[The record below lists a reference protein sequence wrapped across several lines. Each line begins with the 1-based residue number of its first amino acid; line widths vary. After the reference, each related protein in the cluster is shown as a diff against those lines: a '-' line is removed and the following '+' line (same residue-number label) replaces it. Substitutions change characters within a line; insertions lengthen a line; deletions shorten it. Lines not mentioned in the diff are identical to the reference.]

1 MKDMSILRFDSDYME
16 TCHPLI
22 LERLQKIN
30 FEKMTGYGCDEICES
45 AKQKIRKACD
55 CPKAEIYFLVGGTQ
69 TNATVI
75 DALLKKYETVISV
88 NTGHIT
94 EHEAGAIEAKGHKVT
109 MLPNYDGKISCDDLL
124 SYLKNYFDDEN
135 NSHIVRPGV
144 VYISFPTEFGTIY
157 SLDEL
162 KSLRK
167 ICDDYNLKLY
177 LDGARLGYGISA
189 SKNQNENVTLKDI
202 AKYCHAFYIGGTK
215 VGAMFGEAVVF
226 TEENLVPHFFTLIKQ
241 SGALLAK
248 GWLLGLQFDTLFSD
262 DLYFKISDNAIF
274 MADKI
279 EKKFIEKGYQIF
291 MNSPTNQKF
300 IVLENSKMQELKK
313 FVSFSYWQKFD
324 ENHTVVRFATSWATT
339 QEQVDELLN
348 LL

>member
-1 MKDMSILRFDSDYME
+1 MSKLRFDSDYME

-30 FEKMTGYGCDEICES
+30 FEKMSGYGCDEICES
-45 AKQKIRKACD
+45 AKQKIRLSCD
-55 CPKAEIYFLVGGTQ
+55 CPNAEIYFLVGGTQ

-75 DALLKKYETVISV
+75 DALLKKYETVISA

-109 MLPNYDGKISCDDLL
+109 MLPSHNGKISCDDLL

-248 GWLLGLQFDTLFSD
+248 GWLLGLQFDTLFTD

-279 EKKFIEKGYQIF
+279 EKKFIDKGYQIF
-291 MNSPTNQKF
+291 IDSPTNQKF
-300 IVLENSKMQELKK
+300 IVLENSKMEELKK

-324 ENHTVVRFATSWATT
+324 ETHTVVRFATSWATT
-339 QEQVDELLN
+339 QKQVDELLN

>member
-1 MKDMSILRFDSDYME
+1 MSKLRFDSDYME
-16 TCHPLI
+16 GCHPLI

-30 FEKMTGYGCDEICES
+30 FEKMSGYGCDEICES
-45 AKQKIRKACD
+45 AKQKIRLSCD
-55 CPKAEIYFLVGGTQ
+55 CPNAEIYFLVGGTQ

-75 DALLKKYETVISV
+75 DALLKKYETVISA

-109 MLPNYDGKISCDDLL
+109 MLPSHNGKISCKDLL
-124 SYLKNYFDDEN
+124 NFLQNYYDDEN
-135 NSHIVRPGV
+135 NAHIVKPGV

-157 SLDEL
+157 SLEEL
-162 KSLRK
+162 KSIRK
-167 ICDDYNLKLY
+167 ICDEYNLKLY
-177 LDGARLGYGISA
+177 IDGARLGYGISA

-202 AKYCHAFYIGGTK
+202 AKYAHAFYIGGTK

-248 GWLLGLQFDTLFSD
+248 GWILGLQFDTLFTD
-262 DLYFKISDNAIF
+262 DLYFKISDNAIL

-279 EKKFIEKGYQIF
+279 EKIFIYKGYQIF

-300 IVLENSKMQELKK
+300 IVLENSKMEELKK

-324 ENHTVVRFATSWATT
+324 ETHTVVRFATSWATT
-339 QEQVDELLN
+339 QKQVDELLN

>member
-1 MKDMSILRFDSDYME
+1 MSILRFDSDYME

-30 FEKMTGYGCDEICES
+30 FEKMSGYGCDEICES
-45 AKQKIRKACD
+45 AKQKIRLSCD
-55 CPKAEIYFLVGGTQ
+55 CPNAEIYFLVGGTQ

-75 DALLKKYETVISV
+75 DALLKKYETVISA

-109 MLPNYDGKISCDDLL
+109 MLPSHNGKISCDDLL

-202 AKYCHAFYIGGTK
+202 AKYAHAFYIGGTK

-248 GWLLGLQFDTLFSD
+248 GWLLGLQFDTLFTD

-291 MNSPTNQKF
+291 IDSPTNQKF

-324 ENHTVVRFATSWATT
+324 ETHTVVRFATSWATT
-339 QEQVDELLN
+339 QKQVDELLN

>member
-1 MKDMSILRFDSDYME
+1 MSILRFDSDYME

-22 LERLQKIN
+22 LERFQKIN
-30 FEKMTGYGCDEICES
+30 FEKMSGYGCDEICES
-45 AKQKIRKACD
+45 AKQKIRLSCD
-55 CPKAEIYFLVGGTQ
+55 CPNAEIYFLVGGTQ

-75 DALLKKYETVISV
+75 DVLLKKYETVISA

-109 MLPNYDGKISCDDLL
+109 MLPSHNGKISCDDLL

-202 AKYCHAFYIGGTK
+202 AKYAHAFYIGGTK

-248 GWLLGLQFDTLFSD
+248 GWLLGLQFDTLFTD

-291 MNSPTNQKF
+291 IDSPTNQKF

-324 ENHTVVRFATSWATT
+324 ETHTVVRFATSWATT
-339 QEQVDELLN
+339 QKQVDELLN

>member
-1 MKDMSILRFDSDYME
+1 MSILPFECDYME
-16 TCHPLI
+16 GCHPFI
-22 LERLQKIN
+22 LNRLNEIN
-30 FEKMTGYGCDEICES
+30 FEKISGYRCDEICKS
-45 AKQKIRKACD
+45 AKEKIRAACD
-55 CPKAEIYFLVGGTQ
+55 CPNAEIHFLVGGTQ

-75 DALLKKYETVISV
+75 DALLKRYETVITA

-109 MLPNYDGKISCDDLL
+109 MLPSLDGKISCDDLL
-124 SYLKNYFDDEN
+124 AFLKNYFDDEN
-135 NSHIVRPGV
+135 NAHIVRPGV

-167 ICDDYNLKLY
+167 VCDEYNLKLY
-177 LDGARLGYGISA
+177 LDGARLGYGLSA
-189 SKNQNENVTLKDI
+189 SSDVTLKDI

-241 SGALLAK
+241 NGALLAK
-248 GWLLGLQFDTLFSD
+248 GWLLGVQFDTLFTD
-262 DLYFKISDNAIF
+262 DLYFKISDNAIK
-274 MADKI
+274 MAKRI
-279 EKKFIEKGYQIF
+279 EQAFVQKGYKIF
-291 MNSPTNQKF
+291 IDSPTNQKF

-313 FVSFSYWQKFD
+313 SVSFSYWQKFD

-339 QEQVDELLN
+339 DEQVDELLR
-348 LL
+348 LI

>member
-1 MKDMSILRFDSDYME
+1 MSILRFDSDYME

-30 FEKMTGYGCDEICES
+30 FEKMSGYGCDEICES
-45 AKQKIRKACD
+45 AKQKIRLSCD
-55 CPKAEIYFLVGGTQ
+55 CPNAEIYFLVGGTQ

-75 DALLKKYETVISV
+75 DALLKKYETVISA

-109 MLPNYDGKISCDDLL
+109 MLPSHNGKISCKDLL
-124 SYLKNYFDDEN
+124 LYLQNYYDDEN
-135 NSHIVRPGV
+135 NAHIVKPGV

-157 SLDEL
+157 SLEEL
-162 KSLRK
+162 KSIRK
-167 ICDDYNLKLY
+167 ICDEYNLKLY
-177 LDGARLGYGISA
+177 IDGARLGYGISA

-202 AKYCHAFYIGGTK
+202 AKYAHAFYIGGTK

-248 GWLLGLQFDTLFSD
+248 GWILGLQFDTLFTD
-262 DLYFKISDNAIF
+262 DLYFKISDNAIL

-279 EKKFIEKGYQIF
+279 EKIFIDKGYRIF

-300 IVLENSKMQELKK
+300 IVLENSKMEELKK
-313 FVSFSYWQKFD
+313 SVSFSYWQKFD

>member
-1 MKDMSILRFDSDYME
+1 ME

-45 AKQKIRKACD
+45 AKEKIRKACD
-55 CPKAEIYFLVGGTQ
+55 CPNAEIYFLVGGTQ

-75 DALLKKYETVISV
+75 DALLKKYETVISA

-202 AKYCHAFYIGGTK
+202 AKYAHAFYIGGTK

-248 GWLLGLQFDTLFSD
+248 GWLLGLQFDTLFTD

-291 MNSPTNQKF
+291 IDSPTNQKF
-300 IVLENSKMQELKK
+300 IVLENSKMEELKK

-324 ENHTVVRFATSWATT
+324 ETHTVVRFATSWATT
-339 QEQVDELLN
+339 QKQVDELLN

>member
-1 MKDMSILRFDSDYME
+1 E
-16 TCHPLI
+16 
-22 LERLQKIN
+22 IN
-30 FEKMTGYGCDEICES
+30 FEKISGYGCDEICKS
-45 AKQKIRKACD
+45 AKEKIRAACD
-55 CPKAEIYFLVGGTQ
+55 CPNAEIHFLVGGTQ

-75 DALLKKYETVISV
+75 DALLKRYETVITA

-109 MLPNYDGKISCDDLL
+109 MLPSHDGKISCDDLL
-124 SYLKNYFDDEN
+124 AFLKNYFDDEN
-135 NSHIVRPGV
+135 NAHIVRPGV

-167 ICDDYNLKLY
+167 VCDEYNLKLY
-177 LDGARLGYGISA
+177 LDGARLGYGLSA
-189 SKNQNENVTLKDI
+189 SSDVTLKDI

-241 SGALLAK
+241 NGALLAK
-248 GWLLGLQFDTLFSD
+248 GWLLGVQFDTLFTD
-262 DLYFKISDNAIF
+262 DLYFKISDNAIK
-274 MADKI
+274 MAKRI
-279 EKKFIEKGYQIF
+279 EQAFVQKGYKIF
-291 MNSPTNQKF
+291 IDSPTNQKF

-313 FVSFSYWQKFD
+313 SVSFSYWQKFD

-339 QEQVDELLN
+339 DEQVDELLR
-348 LL
+348 LI

>member
-1 MKDMSILRFDSDYME
+1 MSILRSDSDYME
-16 TCHPLI
+16 GCHPLI

-55 CPKAEIYFLVGGTQ
+55 CPNAEIYFLVGGTQ

-75 DALLKKYETVISV
+75 DALLKKYETVISA

-248 GWLLGLQFDTLFSD
+248 GWLLGLQFDTLFTD
-262 DLYFKISDNAIF
+262 DLYFKISDNAIL

-291 MNSPTNQKF
+291 IDSPTNQKF

-339 QEQVDELLN
+339 QEQVDELCN

>member
-1 MKDMSILRFDSDYME
+1 MSILRFECDYME
-16 TCHPLI
+16 GCHPLI

-30 FEKMTGYGCDEICES
+30 FEKISGYGCDEICKS
-45 AKQKIRKACD
+45 AKEKIRLVCG
-55 CPKAEIYFLVGGTQ
+55 CPNAEIHFLVGGTQ

-75 DALLKKYETVISV
+75 DALLKRYETVITA

-109 MLPNYDGKISCDDLL
+109 MLPSHDGKISCDDLL
-124 SYLKNYFDDEN
+124 VYLKNYFDDEN
-135 NSHIVRPGV
+135 NAHIVRPGV

-157 SLDEL
+157 SLEEL

-177 LDGARLGYGISA
+177 LDGARLGYGLSA
-189 SKNQNENVTLKDI
+189 SSDVTLKDI

-226 TEENLVPHFFTLIKQ
+226 TQENLVPHFFTLIKQ

-248 GWLLGLQFDTLFSD
+248 GWLLGIQFDTLFTD
-262 DLYFKISDNAIF
+262 NLYFKISDNAIK
-274 MADKI
+274 MANKI
-279 EKKFIEKGYQIF
+279 EEAFVQKGYKIF
-291 MNSPTNQKF
+291 IDSPTNQKF

-313 FVSFSYWQKFD
+313 SVSFSYWQKYD

-339 QEQVDELLN
+339 DAQVEELLR
-348 LL
+348 LM

>member
-1 MKDMSILRFDSDYME
+1 MSILPFECDYME
-16 TCHPLI
+16 GCHPLI
-22 LERLQKIN
+22 LNRLNEIN
-30 FEKMTGYGCDEICES
+30 FKKISGYGCDEICKS
-45 AKQKIRKACD
+45 AKEKIRVACD
-55 CPKAEIYFLVGGTQ
+55 CPNAEIHFLVGGTQ

-75 DALLKKYETVISV
+75 DALLKRYETVITA

-109 MLPNYDGKISCDDLL
+109 MLPSHEGKISCDDLL
-124 SYLKNYFDDEN
+124 AFLKNYFDDEN
-135 NSHIVRPGV
+135 NAHILRPGV

-167 ICDDYNLKLY
+167 VCDEYNLKLY
-177 LDGARLGYGISA
+177 LDGARLGYGLSA
-189 SKNQNENVTLKDI
+189 SSDVTLKDI

-241 SGALLAK
+241 NGALLAK
-248 GWLLGLQFDTLFSD
+248 GWLLGVQFDTLFTD
-262 DLYFKISDNAIF
+262 DLYFKISDNAIK
-274 MADKI
+274 MAKRI
-279 EKKFIEKGYQIF
+279 EQAFVQKGYKIF
-291 MNSPTNQKF
+291 VDSPTNQKF
-300 IVLENSKMQELKK
+300 IVLENSKMHELKK
-313 FVSFSYWQKFD
+313 SVSFSYWQKFD

-339 QEQVDELLN
+339 DEQVNELLR
-348 LL
+348 LI

>member
-1 MKDMSILRFDSDYME
+1 MSILRFESDYME
-16 TCHPLI
+16 GCHPLI
-22 LERLQKIN
+22 LEKMNKIN

-45 AKQKIRKACD
+45 AKEKIRKACD

-75 DALLKKYETVISV
+75 DGLLKRYETVITA

-109 MLPNYDGKISCDDLL
+109 MLPSHDGKISCEDLL
-124 SYLKNYFDDEN
+124 SYLKNYFADEN
-135 NSHIVRPGV
+135 NAHIVKPGV

-167 ICDDYNLKLY
+167 ICDEYNLKLY
-177 LDGARLGYGISA
+177 ADGARLGYGLCA
-189 SKNQNENVTLKDI
+189 SDEVTLKDI

-215 VGAMFGEAVVF
+215 VGSLFGEAVVF
-226 TEENLVPHFFTLIKQ
+226 TEENLIPHFFTLMKQ
-241 SGALLAK
+241 NGALLAK
-248 GWLLGLQFDTLFSD
+248 GWLLGLQFDVLFTD
-262 DLYFKISDNAIF
+262 DLYFKISRNAIK
-274 MADKI
+274 MAKQI
-279 EKKFIEKGYQIF
+279 ENAFVKKGYRIF
-291 MNSPTNQKF
+291 MDSPTNQKF
-300 IVLENSKMQELKK
+300 IVLENSRMEELKK
-313 FVSFSYWQKFD
+313 SVTFSYWQKFD

-339 QEQVDELLN
+339 QEQVDALCKLI
-348 LL
+348 

>member
-1 MKDMSILRFDSDYME
+1 NE
-16 TCHPLI
+16 
-22 LERLQKIN
+22 IN
-30 FEKMTGYGCDEICES
+30 FEKISGYGCDEICKS
-45 AKQKIRKACD
+45 AKEKIRVACD
-55 CPKAEIYFLVGGTQ
+55 CPNAEIHFLVGGTQ

-75 DALLKKYETVISV
+75 DALLKRYETVITA

-109 MLPNYDGKISCDDLL
+109 MLPSHEGKISCDDLL
-124 SYLKNYFDDEN
+124 AFLKNYFDDEN
-135 NSHIVRPGV
+135 NAHIVRPGV

-167 ICDDYNLKLY
+167 VCDEYNLKLY
-177 LDGARLGYGISA
+177 LDGARLGYGLSA
-189 SKNQNENVTLKDI
+189 SSDVTLKDI

-241 SGALLAK
+241 NGALLAK
-248 GWLLGLQFDTLFSD
+248 GWLLGVQFDTLFTD
-262 DLYFKISDNAIF
+262 DLYFKISDNAIK
-274 MADKI
+274 MAKRI
-279 EKKFIEKGYQIF
+279 EQAFVQKGYKIF
-291 MNSPTNQKF
+291 IDSPTNQKF

-313 FVSFSYWQKFD
+313 SVSFSYWQKFD

-339 QEQVDELLN
+339 DEQVDELLR
-348 LL
+348 LI

>member
-1 MKDMSILRFDSDYME
+1 MSILPFECDYME
-16 TCHPLI
+16 GCHPFI
-22 LERLQKIN
+22 LNRLNEIN
-30 FEKMTGYGCDEICES
+30 FEKISGYGCDEICKS
-45 AKQKIRKACD
+45 AKEKICAACD
-55 CPKAEIYFLVGGTQ
+55 CPNAEIHFLVGGTQ

-75 DALLKKYETVISV
+75 DALLKRYETVITA

-109 MLPNYDGKISCDDLL
+109 MLPSHEGKISCDDLL
-124 SYLKNYFDDEN
+124 AFLKNYFDDEN
-135 NSHIVRPGV
+135 NAHIVRPGV

-167 ICDDYNLKLY
+167 VCDEYNLKLY
-177 LDGARLGYGISA
+177 LDGARLGYGLSA
-189 SKNQNENVTLKDI
+189 SSDVTLKDI

-241 SGALLAK
+241 NGALLAK
-248 GWLLGLQFDTLFSD
+248 GWLLGVQFDTLFTD
-262 DLYFKISDNAIF
+262 DLYFKISDNAIK
-274 MADKI
+274 MAKRI
-279 EKKFIEKGYQIF
+279 EQAFVQKGYKIF
-291 MNSPTNQKF
+291 IDSPTNQKF

-313 FVSFSYWQKFD
+313 SVSFSYWQKFD

-339 QEQVDELLN
+339 DEQVDELLR
-348 LL
+348 LI

>member
-1 MKDMSILRFDSDYME
+1 MSVLPFECDYME
-16 TCHPLI
+16 GCHPFI
-22 LERLQKIN
+22 LNRLTEIN
-30 FEKMTGYGCDEICES
+30 FEKISGYGCDEICKS
-45 AKQKIRKACD
+45 AKQKIRVACD
-55 CPKAEIYFLVGGTQ
+55 CPNAEIHFLVGGTQ

-75 DALLKKYETVISV
+75 DALLKRYETVITA

-109 MLPNYDGKISCDDLL
+109 MLPSHDGKISCDDLL
-124 SYLKNYFDDEN
+124 AFLKNYFDDEN
-135 NSHIVRPGV
+135 NAHIVRPGV

-167 ICDDYNLKLY
+167 VCDEYNLKLY
-177 LDGARLGYGISA
+177 LDGARLGYGLSA
-189 SKNQNENVTLKDI
+189 SSDVTLKDI

-226 TEENLVPHFFTLIKQ
+226 TEENLVPHFFTLIKRN
-241 SGALLAK
+241 GALLAK
-248 GWLLGLQFDTLFSD
+248 GWLLGVQFDTLFTD
-262 DLYFKISDNAIF
+262 DLYFKISDNAIK
-274 MADKI
+274 MAKRI
-279 EKKFIEKGYQIF
+279 EQAFVQKGYKIF
-291 MNSPTNQKF
+291 IDSPTNQKF

-313 FVSFSYWQKFD
+313 SVSFSYWQKFD

-339 QEQVDELLN
+339 DEQVDE
-348 LL
+348 

>member
-1 MKDMSILRFDSDYME
+1 MSILPFECDYME
-16 TCHPLI
+16 GFHPFI
-22 LERLQKIN
+22 LNRLNEIN
-30 FEKMTGYGCDEICES
+30 FEKISGYGCDEICKS
-45 AKQKIRKACD
+45 AKEKIRAACD
-55 CPKAEIYFLVGGTQ
+55 CPNAEIHFLVGGTQ

-75 DALLKKYETVISV
+75 DALLKRYETVITA

-109 MLPNYDGKISCDDLL
+109 MLPSHDGKISCDDLL
-124 SYLKNYFDDEN
+124 AFLKNYFDDEN
-135 NSHIVRPGV
+135 NAHIVRPGV

-167 ICDDYNLKLY
+167 VCDEYNLKLY
-177 LDGARLGYGISA
+177 LDGARLGYGLSA
-189 SKNQNENVTLKDI
+189 SSDVTLKDI

-241 SGALLAK
+241 NGALLAK
-248 GWLLGLQFDTLFSD
+248 GWLLGVQFDTLFTD
-262 DLYFKISDNAIF
+262 DLYFKISDNAIK
-274 MADKI
+274 MAKRI
-279 EKKFIEKGYQIF
+279 EQAFVQKGYKIF
-291 MNSPTNQKF
+291 IDSPTNQKF

-313 FVSFSYWQKFD
+313 SVSFSYWQKFD

-339 QEQVDELLN
+339 DEQVDELLR
-348 LL
+348 LI

>member
-1 MKDMSILRFDSDYME
+1 MSILRFESDYME
-16 TCHPLI
+16 GCHPLI
-22 LERLQKIN
+22 LEKMNKIN

-45 AKQKIRKACD
+45 AKEKIRKACD

-75 DALLKKYETVISV
+75 DGLLKRYETVITA

-109 MLPNYDGKISCDDLL
+109 MLPSHNGKISCEDLL
-124 SYLKNYFDDEN
+124 SYLKNYFADEN
-135 NSHIVRPGV
+135 NAHIVKPGV

-167 ICDDYNLKLY
+167 ICDEYNLKLY
-177 LDGARLGYGISA
+177 ADGARLGYGLCA
-189 SKNQNENVTLKDI
+189 SDEVTLKDI

-215 VGAMFGEAVVF
+215 VGALFGEAVVF
-226 TEENLVPHFFTLIKQ
+226 TEENLIPHFFTLIKQ
-241 SGALLAK
+241 NGALLAK
-248 GWLLGLQFDTLFSD
+248 GWLLGLQFDVLFTD
-262 DLYFKISDNAIF
+262 DLYFKISDNAIK
-274 MADKI
+274 MAKQI
-279 EKKFIEKGYQIF
+279 ENAFVKKGYQIF
-291 MNSPTNQKF
+291 MDSPTNQKF
-300 IVLENSKMQELKK
+300 IVLENSQMEELKK
-313 FVSFSYWQKFD
+313 SVTFSYWQKFD

-339 QEQVDELLN
+339 QEQVDALCKLI
-348 LL
+348 

>member
-1 MKDMSILRFDSDYME
+1 MSILPFECDYME
-16 TCHPLI
+16 GCHPFI
-22 LERLQKIN
+22 LNRLNEIN
-30 FEKMTGYGCDEICES
+30 FEKISGYGCDEICKS
-45 AKQKIRKACD
+45 AKEKIRAACD
-55 CPKAEIYFLVGGTQ
+55 CPNAEIYFLVGGTQ

-75 DALLKKYETVISV
+75 DALLKRYETVITA

-109 MLPNYDGKISCDDLL
+109 MLPSHEGKISCDDLL
-124 SYLKNYFDDEN
+124 AFLKNYFDDEN
-135 NSHIVRPGV
+135 NAHIVRPGV

-167 ICDDYNLKLY
+167 VCDEYNLKLY
-177 LDGARLGYGISA
+177 LDGARFGYGLSA
-189 SKNQNENVTLKDI
+189 SSDVTLKDI

-241 SGALLAK
+241 NGALLAK
-248 GWLLGLQFDTLFSD
+248 GWLLGVQFDTLFTN
-262 DLYFKISDNAIF
+262 DLYFKISDNAIK
-274 MADKI
+274 MAKRI
-279 EKKFIEKGYQIF
+279 EQAFVQKGYKIF
-291 MNSPTNQKF
+291 IDSPTNQKF

-313 FVSFSYWQKFD
+313 SVSFSYWQKFD

-339 QEQVDELLN
+339 DEQVDELLR
-348 LL
+348 LI

>member
-1 MKDMSILRFDSDYME
+1 S
-16 TCHPLI
+16 
-22 LERLQKIN
+22 
-30 FEKMTGYGCDEICES
+30 GYGCDEICKS
-45 AKQKIRKACD
+45 AKEKIRVACD
-55 CPKAEIYFLVGGTQ
+55 CPNAEIHFLVGGTQ

-75 DALLKKYETVISV
+75 DALLKRYETVITA

-109 MLPNYDGKISCDDLL
+109 MLPSHEGKISCDDLL
-124 SYLKNYFDDEN
+124 AFLKNYFDDEN
-135 NSHIVRPGV
+135 NAHIVRPGV

-167 ICDDYNLKLY
+167 VCDEYNLKLY
-177 LDGARLGYGISA
+177 LDGARLGYGLSA
-189 SKNQNENVTLKDI
+189 SSDVTLKDI

-241 SGALLAK
+241 NGALLAK
-248 GWLLGLQFDTLFSD
+248 GWFLGVQFDTLFTD
-262 DLYFKISDNAIF
+262 DLYFKISDNAIK
-274 MADKI
+274 MAKRI
-279 EKKFIEKGYQIF
+279 EQAFVQKGYKIF
-291 MNSPTNQKF
+291 IDSPTNQKF

-313 FVSFSYWQKFD
+313 SVSFSYWQKFD

-339 QEQVDELLN
+339 DEQVDELLR
-348 LL
+348 LI

>member
-1 MKDMSILRFDSDYME
+1 MSILPFECDYME
-16 TCHPLI
+16 GCHPFI
-22 LERLQKIN
+22 LNRLNEIN
-30 FEKMTGYGCDEICES
+30 FEKISGYGCDEICKI
-45 AKQKIRKACD
+45 AKEKIRAACD
-55 CPKAEIYFLVGGTQ
+55 CPNAEIFFLTGGTQ

-75 DALLKKYETVISV
+75 DALLKRYETVITA

-109 MLPNYDGKISCDDLL
+109 MLPSHEGKISCDDLL
-124 SYLKNYFDDEN
+124 AFLKNYFDDEN
-135 NSHIVRPGV
+135 NAHIVRPGV

-167 ICDDYNLKLY
+167 VCDEYNLKLY
-177 LDGARLGYGISA
+177 LDGARLGYGLSA
-189 SKNQNENVTLKDI
+189 SSDVTLKDI

-241 SGALLAK
+241 NGALLAK
-248 GWLLGLQFDTLFSD
+248 GWLLGVQFDTLFTD
-262 DLYFKISDNAIF
+262 DLYFKISDNAIK
-274 MADKI
+274 MAKRIEQAFVQKGHKI
-279 EKKFIEKGYQIF
+279 FID
-291 MNSPTNQKF
+291 SPTNQKF

-313 FVSFSYWQKFD
+313 SVSFSYWQKFD

-339 QEQVDELLN
+339 DEQVDELLR
-348 LL
+348 LI

>member
-1 MKDMSILRFDSDYME
+1 MSVLRFECDYME
-16 TCHPLI
+16 GCHPFI
-22 LERLQKIN
+22 LNRLNEIN
-30 FEKMTGYGCDEICES
+30 FEKISGYGCDEICKS
-45 AKQKIRKACD
+45 AKEKIRAACD
-55 CPKAEIYFLVGGTQ
+55 CPNAEIHFLVGGTQ

-75 DALLKKYETVISV
+75 DALLKRYETVITA

-109 MLPNYDGKISCDDLL
+109 MLPSHDGKISCDDLL
-124 SYLKNYFDDEN
+124 CYLKNYFDDEN
-135 NSHIVRPGV
+135 NAHIVRPGV

-162 KSLRK
+162 KALRK
-167 ICDDYNLKLY
+167 ICDEYNLKLY
-177 LDGARLGYGISA
+177 LDGARLGYGLSA
-189 SKNQNENVTLKDI
+189 SSDVTLKDI

-241 SGALLAK
+241 NGALLAK
-248 GWLLGLQFDTLFSD
+248 GWLLGIQFDTLFTD
-262 DLYFKISDNAIF
+262 DLYFKISDNAIK
-274 MADKI
+274 MAKRI
-279 EKKFIEKGYQIF
+279 EQAFIQKGYKIF
-291 MNSPTNQKF
+291 IDSPTNQKF

-313 FVSFSYWQKFD
+313 YVSFSYWQKYD

-339 QEQVDELLN
+339 DERVDELLR
-348 LL
+348 LI

>member
-1 MKDMSILRFDSDYME
+1 MSKLRFDSDYME

-30 FEKMTGYGCDEICES
+30 FEKMSGYGCDEICES
-45 AKQKIRKACD
+45 AKQKIRLSCD
-55 CPKAEIYFLVGGTQ
+55 CPNAEIYFLVGGTQ

-75 DALLKKYETVISV
+75 DALLKKYETVISA

-109 MLPNYDGKISCDDLL
+109 MLPSHNGKISCDDLL

-262 DLYFKISDNAIF
+262 DLYFKISDNAIL

-279 EKKFIEKGYQIF
+279 EKKFIEKDYQIF

-300 IVLENSKMQELKK
+300 IVLENSKMEELKK
-313 FVSFSYWQKFD
+313 SVSFSYWQKFD
-324 ENHTVVRFATSWATT
+324 ETHTVVRFATSWATT
-339 QEQVDELLN
+339 QKQVDELCN

>member
-1 MKDMSILRFDSDYME
+1 MSILPFECDYME
-16 TCHPLI
+16 GCHPFI
-22 LERLQKIN
+22 LNRLNEIN
-30 FEKMTGYGCDEICES
+30 FEKISGYGCDEICKS
-45 AKQKIRKACD
+45 AKEKIRVACD
-55 CPKAEIYFLVGGTQ
+55 CPNAEIHFLVGGTQ

-75 DALLKKYETVISV
+75 DALLKRYETVITA

-109 MLPNYDGKISCDDLL
+109 MLPSHDGKISCDDLL
-124 SYLKNYFDDEN
+124 AFLKNYFDDEN
-135 NSHIVRPGV
+135 NAHIVRPGV

-167 ICDDYNLKLY
+167 ICDEYNLKLY
-177 LDGARLGYGISA
+177 LDGARLGYGLSA
-189 SKNQNENVTLKDI
+189 SSDVTLKDI

-241 SGALLAK
+241 NGALLAK
-248 GWLLGLQFDTLFSD
+248 GWLLGVQFDTLFTD
-262 DLYFKISDNAIF
+262 DLYFKISDNAIK
-274 MADKI
+274 MAKRIEQAFVQKRYKI
-279 EKKFIEKGYQIF
+279 FID
-291 MNSPTNQKF
+291 SPTNQKF

-313 FVSFSYWQKFD
+313 SVSCRYWQKFD

-339 QEQVDELLN
+339 DEQVDELLR
-348 LL
+348 LI